1 MAVAENFP
9 HLLQP
14 LALNGVT
21 LRNRVVMPPMV
32 TNMDP
37 ATHRARC
44 WYAERARG
52 GVGLVI
58 VEATR
63 LRRFEEEGFGEAL
76 AKLVAAVHAHGA
88 AIAIQLF
95 AEPQVEGEPV
105 SVSGEEGRR
114 AISPEEIRDKVA
126 AFARAARLCQQAGFD
141 AVEPHG
147 AHGFFLN
154 QFFSPGHN
162 RRQDAYGGSL
172 EGRMRLGLEVVRAVR
187 EAVGPDFLILY
198 RHTAQTEHYP
208 LSDSQ
213 VFARRLVEAGVN
225 VLDISP
231 STASEH
237 ADLAAGIKAVV
248 EVPVIAV
255 GGMND
260 PATAEA
266 ALAAKKCDLVAIG
279 RGLIADPFWVE
290 KVRQGRTSEI
300 IECVQCN
307 EGCFGRLSSGQ
318 PIGCTQNPDSG
329 EEYRRPE
336 YAEQGRTP

>member
-1 MAVAENFP
+1 
-9 HLLQP
+9 
-14 LALNGVT
+14 
-21 LRNRVVMPPMV
+21 MV

-37 ATHRARC
+37 ATFRARC

-63 LRRFEEEGFGEAL
+63 LHRFDEEGFGAAL
-76 AKLVAAVHAHGA
+76 AKLTAAVHAQGT

-95 AEPQVEGEPV
+95 AEPVGAALSGRPAEAV
-105 SVSGEEGRR
+105 SVSGGEGYR
-114 AISPEEIRDKVA
+114 AITPEEIRTKVA
-126 AFARAARLCQQAGFD
+126 AFARAAKICQEAGFD

-154 QFFSPGHN
+154 QFFSPAHN
-162 RRQDAYGGSL
+162 QRQDEYGGHL
-172 EGRMRLGLEVVRAVR
+172 EGRMRFGLEVVQAVR

-198 RHTAQTEHYP
+198 RHTAQTNDYP

-213 VFARRLVEAGVN
+213 AFAPRLVEAGVN

-231 STASEH
+231 STASAH
-237 ADLAAGIKAVV
+237 ADLAAGIKSVV
-248 EVPVIAV
+248 DVPVIAV

-260 PATAEA
+260 PDAAEA
-266 ALAAKKCDLVAIG
+266 ALAAQKCDLVAIG
-279 RGLIADPFWVE
+279 RGLIADAFWVE
-290 KVRQGRTSEI
+290 KVQQGRASEI

-307 EGCFGRLSSGQ
+307 EGCFGNLRSGK
-318 PIGCTQNPDSG
+318 PIGCTQNPESG
-329 EEYRRPE
+329 EEYLRPE
-336 YAEQGRTP
+336 YAVGKG